1 VGGRVYT
8 VRSPFQEGLYL
19 DVGAMRIP
27 DVHYLTLEYI
37 RKFGL
42 PIHPFINSLPNDL
55 IYANGIKTR
64 YQDYLRNPDLLRYPV
79 NKRERGKTI
88 EQLAKYVMDP
98 AVQFIRKDPN
108 GIGRSPSNDLISIP
122 LNPFSVRIHSED
134 HFPPVRLK

>member
-1 VGGRVYT
+1 
-8 VRSPFQEGLYL
+8 
-19 DVGAMRIP
+19 
-27 DVHYLTLEYI
+27 LEYI

-98 AVQFIRKDPN
+98 AVQFIRKDPERN
-108 GIGRSPSNDLISIP
+108 WEIAIERFDFYSFESFFRQNPFGRSLSTGAIEMIKVLTLIEGLP
-122 LNPFSVRIHSED
+122 EL
-134 HFPPVRLK
+134 